1 MINELNCWQH
11 IYREIIRRETSDHQQ
26 GMGLGL

>member
-1 MINELNCWQH
+1 MELNGWQR